1 MRAVVQRVDPD
12 SVEPTLAHVLY
23 DGDSSW
29 YVETPD
35 LHEMTSP
42 SSTVL
47 VGADGVKAF
56 RGHVSSSEWVKT
68 MLSPERIAYLETSR
82 GEHVGSAL
90 SRGRTVERFRVIG
103 LRRGE
108 PLAEFEIAV
117 DMEHGLVMMLSA
129 LSQPGTTIEVVD
141 ITIGQWR

>member
-1 MRAVVQRVDPD
+1 M
-12 SVEPTLAHVLY
+12 
-23 DGDSSW
+23 
-29 YVETPD
+29 ETPD

-42 SSTVL
+42 SWTVL